1 MVHHV
6 WMDTGDSSHT
16 RLASLAQKMLAD
28 PHAAIDAPIA
38 PPSAWFT
45 KLPDDWDSNGPLIQI
60 DFASGRVAA
69 LVAPYGECILNGRAG
84 CWTPPISA
92 TNYEYAHV
100 GSVLT
105 AEGDIIRTANIGG
118 GVDHFDPTRATETSL
133 AADHY
138 ANTATR
144 RMVGRYVDSP
154 PDGIVFVGSIYPGT
168 TYMQAFECM
177 TSALSGDWRWVQSL
191 NDYEMV
197 GSQLV
202 NNPGFRP
209 NKMASPARLASVV
222 PLRVSTIS
230 RFFDVGA
237 KVASAGCSDSDRV
250 VSVWESTE
258 SIQESTVTER
268 PVLGMSAVI
277 ANAAAMETG
286 LAQSTLKRF
295 VDLEMPESMGYDEMD
310 SDEMDS
316 DEMEMT
322 LGRHELNSRQEMQYE
337 LIEQVVD
344 TFGKFDKTS
353 GANGAHYVAESPFAE
368 DGSICA
374 NCSFYRGP
382 RGCELVEGD
391 IDPNGICKLWIIPG
405 DLIVS
410 DSGGDDDGMDYDDD
424 LAEYS
429 DDECEG
435 CKSHGC
441 KRCGWTGY
449 HDNGMQADGSVVY
462 MTEPMSSE
470 DGKY

>member
-1 MVHHV
+1 
-6 WMDTGDSSHT
+6 
-16 RLASLAQKMLAD
+16 MLSD

-45 KLPDDWDSNGPLIQI
+45 KLPDNWDPNGPLIQI

-118 GVDHFDPTRATETSL
+118 GVDHFDPTRASETSL

-154 PDGIVFVGSIYPGT
+154 PDGIVFVGSLYPGT

-250 VSVWESTE
+250 VSVWETTE
-258 SIQESTVTER
+258 TIQESTVTER

-277 ANAAAMETG
+277 ANVAAMENS
-286 LAQSTLKRF
+286 LAQSTLASF
-295 VDLEMPESMGYDEMD
+295 VDMEMPGSMVYDQMD
-310 SDEMDS
+310 SGEMG
-316 DEMEMT
+316 MT
-322 LGRHELNSRQEMQYE
+322 LGQHELNDRQEMQYE

-344 TFGKFDKTS
+344 MYGKFDKTF
-353 GANGAHYVAESPFAE
+353 GADGAHYAAESPYAE
-368 DGSICA
+368 HGTICA

-405 DLIVS
+405 DLIVHEHS
-410 DSGGDDDGMDYDDD
+410 EDHDGMDYDDD

-429 DDECEG
+429 DGECKS

-441 KRCGWTGY
+441 KHCGWTGY
-449 HDNGMQADGSVVY
+449 HANATAPVVY
-462 MTEPMSSE
+462 MAEPEGSE

>member
-1 MVHHV
+1 
-6 WMDTGDSSHT
+6 MDTGDSSHT

-250 VSVWESTE
+250 VSLWESTE
-258 SIQESTVTER
+258 SV
-268 PVLGMSAVI
+268 PAVVAGMSKDYMNMPPVVTNVSAMENGLARSTI
-277 ANAAAMETG
+277 AN
-286 LAQSTLKRF
+286 F
-295 VDLEMPESMGYDEMD
+295 VDMEMPTSMVYNRMRSEQMD
-310 SDEMDS
+310 SDQMDS
-316 DEMEMT
+316 DQMGTT
-322 LGRHELNSRQEMQYE
+322 LGQHELNDRQEMQYE
-337 LIEQVVD
+337 LIEQVVEMY
-344 TFGKFDKTS
+344 GKFDKTS
-353 GANGAHYVAESPFAE
+353 GADGAHYVAESPYAE
-368 DGSICA
+368 EGTICA

-405 DLIVS
+405 DLIVGDSS
-410 DSGGDDDGMDYDDD
+410 DDDDGMDYDDE
-424 LAEYS
+424 LAEHS
-429 DDECEG
+429 DDECKG
-435 CKSHGC
+435 CMSHGC
-441 KRCGWTGY
+441 KGCGWTGY
-449 HDNGMQADGSVVY
+449 RDKATAPFAYMADPEG
-462 MTEPMSSE
+462 SE

>member
-1 MVHHV
+1 
-6 WMDTGDSSHT
+6 MDTGDSSHT

-250 VSVWESTE
+250 VSLWESTE
-258 SIQESTVTER
+258 SV
-268 PVLGMSAVI
+268 PAVVAGMSKDYMNMPPVVTNVSAMENGLARSTI
-277 ANAAAMETG
+277 AN
-286 LAQSTLKRF
+286 F
-295 VDLEMPESMGYDEMD
+295 VDMEMPTSMVYNRMRSEQMD
-310 SDEMDS
+310 SDQMDS
-316 DEMEMT
+316 DQMGTT
-322 LGRHELNSRQEMQYE
+322 LGQHELNDRQEMQYE
-337 LIEQVVD
+337 LIEQVVEMY
-344 TFGKFDKTS
+344 GKFDKTS
-353 GANGAHYVAESPFAE
+353 GADGAHYVAESPYAE
-368 DGSICA
+368 EGTICA

-405 DLIVS
+405 DLIVDDSS
-410 DSGGDDDGMDYDDD
+410 DDDDGMDYDDE
-424 LAEYS
+424 LAEHS
-429 DDECEG
+429 DDECKG
-435 CKSHGC
+435 CMSHGC
-441 KRCGWTGY
+441 KGCGWTGY
-449 HDNGMQADGSVVY
+449 RDKATAPFAYMADPEG
-462 MTEPMSSE
+462 SE